1 MGCDKNISRDFRH
14 RLRISFS
21 DSCTFFPGRAPRTEM
36 WRIEL
41 GLNYGIGLC
50 GIRLPSSRREIMLS
64 MFMMSDMFRCCAAAA
79 NVVVVVAVVAA
90 VDTSACLRCLIC
102 LPDFSFVIS
111 ARAYVFSVYV
121 MYVIS
126 SM

>member
-1 MGCDKNISRDFRH
+1 
-14 RLRISFS
+14 
-21 DSCTFFPGRAPRTEM
+21 
-36 WRIEL
+36 
-41 GLNYGIGLC
+41 
-50 GIRLPSSRREIMLS
+50 MLS

-79 NVVVVVAVVAA
+79 ASVVVVFAVVAA
-90 VDTSACLRCLIC
+90 VDTSACLRLRCLIC
-102 LPDFSFVIS
+102 LPDFSFAIS